1 MAHVTRR
8 QFLAGSAVAALG
20 TGAGALALSRR
31 KKGTETEPVA
41 AKPKLSSGKKNVI
54 VLITDSMRYDA
65 MSSFYDKAWVKTPN
79 LDNFVNSAVKCSNAF
94 LCSWPTVL
102 ARHDILTAT
111 PTCTYKQWSS
121 LAQST
126 LTLPVVLKSAG
137 VHTALA
143 CDTYA
148 PYTDAF
154 NYQRGFRDFMR
165 IHGQAYEPWV
175 KGDVPFRFPCDKRK
189 LRDPDGLSAAYF
201 KNVTKRRPGV
211 EEDWF
216 CAQTSRAAIDWLK
229 KNHASQ
235 PFFLMVDIFDPHEPW
250 DPPRRF
256 VNMYGRDYHGEE
268 VQNPRYDLWRNF
280 LTEPELKHC
289 RALYAAEATMADEW
303 AGRFLETVRDLHLFD
318 NTMILYLSDHGSY
331 IGDHGYIGKG
341 ISRDHSLKDD
351 LAKNKVYENFPL
363 YPEMCRIP
371 MAAYYPGCKP
381 GTTVNG
387 LVQPVNIAATVLDYL
402 GIKKPKEFTEASA
415 WGLIKG
421 DQEKIAERVLCAP
434 CLSDASPKFTV
445 TPRPTDRPSITD
457 GRWLLIYACAGWAD
471 ELMGHPHNDPRYAK
485 RTALLSRE
493 SLTPRLYDLHADPG
507 CEKDLFGSHR
517 DVAVDLHKWLVK
529 YLEASPMEVR
539 FREYFWDLE
548 PESRSVG
555 EAG

>member
-1 MAHVTRR
+1 MVHVTRR
-8 QFLAGSAVAALG
+8 QFLAGSAIAALG
-20 TGAGALALSRR
+20 AGAGCSELSAR
-31 KKGTETEPVA
+31 KKGTESRPVA
-41 AKPKLSSGKKNVI
+41 ALPRPASGKKNVI
-54 VLITDSMRYDA
+54 VLITDSMRFDA
-65 MSSFYDKAWVKTPN
+65 MSSFAGDKAWVKTPH

-121 LAQST
+121 LAPDT
-126 LTLPVVLKSAG
+126 LTLPVVLESAG

-148 PYTDAF
+148 PYTEAF

-175 KGDVPFRFPCDKRK
+175 KGNVPFHFPCDKRK
-189 LRDPDGLSAAYF
+189 LRDPDGLSQQYF
-201 KNVTKRRPGV
+201 KNVTKRRPEV

-216 CAQTSRAAIDWLK
+216 CAQTARAAIDWLK
-229 KNHASQ
+229 KNYASQ

-250 DPPRRF
+250 DPPKRF
-256 VNMYGRDYHGEE
+256 VQEYDRDYQGEE
-268 VQNPRYDLWRNF
+268 VQNPRYDLWKHY
-280 LTEPELKHC
+280 LTESELKHC

-303 AGRFLETVRDLHLFD
+303 AGRFLDTVHKLHLLE

-351 LAKNKVYENFPL
+351 LAKGKVYENFPL

-371 MAAYYPGCKP
+371 MAAYYPGCKA
-381 GTTVNG
+381 GTSVNG

-402 GIKKPKEFTEASA
+402 GIKKPKEFTEPSA
-415 WGLIKG
+415 WGLING
-421 DQEKIAERVLCAP
+421 DQEKITERVLCAP
-434 CLSDASPKFTV
+434 CLSDANFIKI
-445 TPRPTDRPSITD
+445 PRPTDRPSITD

-471 ELMGHPHNDPRYAK
+471 ELMGHPHIDPRYAK
-485 RTALLSRE
+485 RTALLSQE
-493 SLTPRLYDLHADPG
+493 SLAPRLYDLQADPG
-507 CEKDLFGSHR
+507 CEKDVFKDRR
-517 DVAVDLHKWLVK
+517 DVAVELHKWLK
-529 YLEASPMEVR
+529 TYLEASPMEVR

-548 PESRSVG
+548 PGSKSVG